1 MGDIQS
7 LQQKLHMM
15 VQAEASQKNELNFF
29 HGKVQTLRRDLEYQ
43 QTFSEN
49 MQEQNRK
56 LQKDI
61 EDLGRVVEIKEKDL
75 VLQRKETAGLKEDN
89 ERINRMYLLIQKEA
103 FQKYERP

>member
-1 MGDIQS
+1 
-7 LQQKLHMM
+7 MM
-15 VQAEASQKNELNFF
+15 VQAETSQKNELNFF

-49 MQEQNRK
+49 MQEQNQK
-56 LQKDI
+56 LVKDL
-61 EDLGRVVEIKEKDL
+61 ESVKTVVEMKEKDL

-103 FQKYERP
+103 FQKYERPYQAIEGQKKGY